1 MTAPVG
7 PDKGVTAIRDLVDGI
22 DEEFDG
28 AIATYAS
35 QPELEPLIDRYLADP
50 AERQRLGGHGR
61 AIVLAQHTFDHRVRA
76 LCSVAD
82 ALARSRPQ
90 TIDEVKAPPPV
101 QVASAVEEP
110 PSIEVGSPVAS
121 ELAAS

>member
-1 MTAPVG
+1 V
-7 PDKGVTAIRDLVDGI
+7 VDGI

-50 AERQRLGGHGR
+50 AERQRLAEHGR
-61 AIVLAQHTFDHRVRA
+61 AIVLAKHTFDHRVRA

-82 ALARSRPQ
+82 GLARARPQ

-101 QVASAVEEP
+101 QVASTLGEP
-110 PSIEVGSPVAS
+110 ESIEIGSPVAS